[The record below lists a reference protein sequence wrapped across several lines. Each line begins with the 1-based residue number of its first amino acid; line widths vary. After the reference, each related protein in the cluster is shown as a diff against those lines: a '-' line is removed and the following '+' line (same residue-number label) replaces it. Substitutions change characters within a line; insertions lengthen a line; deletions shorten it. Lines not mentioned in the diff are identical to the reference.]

1 MTVPTPAA
9 RAGHGAGRIAANLAG
24 AAACLWWLISPSV
37 DFADLLPAAL
47 GAGLAFVGA
56 AAFIGATG
64 ALIARQ
70 PWLEIGCLVI
80 GCATVLAHAA
90 ALLVAPG
97 LDGDTLVAM
106 MAAASCGQRI
116 IDVLWLLRQ
125 GVTRG

>member
-37 DFADLLPAAL
+37 DFSDLLPAAL
-47 GAGLAFVGA
+47 AVVLAVAGA

-70 PWLEIGCLVI
+70 PWLEIGCLAI
-80 GCATVLAHAA
+80 GCAVILAHAA
-90 ALLVAPG
+90 ALIVAPG
-97 LDGDTLVAM
+97 LDVAALVAM
-106 MAAASCGQRI
+106 MGAASCGQRVL
-116 IDVLWLLRQ
+116 DVLWLLGRR
-125 GVTRG
+125 VCR